1 MKGFVQHL
9 ICFQGVKGGSGF
21 KKVISITVS
30 ISNTSSVDSEVGGWR
45 LWLCKLKQDFVLL
58 EDDIV

>member
-21 KKVISITVS
+21 KKVISITAS
-30 ISNTSSVDSEVGGWR
+30 ISNTFAVDSRVGGRR
-45 LWLCKLKQDFVLL
+45 LWLCNLRQDFVLL